1 MDVDLGTAPYDAVP
15 YIIWNALKKEASSIP
30 FRFVRM
36 GFDIFVVIIALI
48 FGGKLG
54 VVTVLMAFVLGP
66 VIEFVGTMLQKV
78 IEIDE

>member
-1 MDVDLGTAPYDAVP
+1 
-15 YIIWNALKKEASSIP
+15 
-30 FRFVRM
+30 M

-66 VIEFVGTMLQKV
+66 VIEFVGTMLQKLSRLMNKTSLKMGTHRFYFPV
-78 IEIDE
+78 DTHFVV

>member
-1 MDVDLGTAPYDAVP
+1 M
-15 YIIWNALKKEASSIP
+15 
-30 FRFVRM
+30 RM

-66 VIEFVGTMLQKV
+66 VIEFVGNLLQKV

>member
-1 MDVDLGTAPYDAVP
+1 M
-15 YIIWNALKKEASSIP
+15 
-30 FRFVRM
+30 RFFTIGIEEVT
-36 GFDIFVVIIALI
+36 ILSLIHILIIALI

-66 VIEFVGTMLQKV
+66 VIEFVGNLLQKV